1 MSQLDARLRR
11 EYSSVGDLDRL
22 PATSAQDGPDSV
34 APIISG
40 RTKLPRVVFIE
51 SDQYYREVLTV
62 VLLSQG
68 FVVHAFTDSTSL
80 LSSAA
85 TVVNADL
92 VVLDWDL
99 SETPGKELLAQLRQ
113 RGANVPVVFLADKV
127 PVGDSNDHQG
137 AVDFIV
143 KSRDRQ
149 VFIGRLR
156 RLIEFA
162 KPKTETEVLG

>member
-1 MSQLDARLRR
+1 MSQLDARLSR
-11 EYSSVGDLDRL
+11 EYSSVKDLDRL
-22 PATSAQDGPDSV
+22 PATLAQDEPDSAAPV
-34 APIISG
+34 ARG
-40 RTKLPRVVFIE
+40 HTKLRRVVFIE

-80 LSSAA
+80 LNSAA

-99 SETPGKELLAQLRQ
+99 SEMPGRELLAQLRQ
-113 RGANVPVVFLADKV
+113 RDANVPVVFLADKV
-127 PVGDSNDHQG
+127 PAADNNDHQG

-156 RLIEFA
+156 RLTEFA
-162 KPKTETEVLG
+162 KPKTI

>member
-1 MSQLDARLRR
+1 MGQLDARLTRG
-11 EYSSVGDLDRL
+11 YLSVGDLDRL
-22 PATSAQDGPDSV
+22 PATSAQDEPDSA
-34 APIISG
+34 APIISR

-68 FVVHAFTDSTSL
+68 FVVHAFTDGTSL

-92 VVLDWDL
+92 IVLDWDL
-99 SETPGKELLAQLRQ
+99 SEMPGKELLAQLR
-113 RGANVPVVFLADKV
+113 RRCAKVPVVFLADRV
-127 PVGDSNDHQG
+127 PVDDKNDHQG

-143 KSRDRQ
+143 KSRDR
-149 VFIGRLR
+149 LR
-156 RLIEFA
+156 RLTEFA
-162 KPKTETEVLG
+162 KPKTI